1 MSHKIHQTLLF
12 PLTFSSVKK
21 GEIEDFQYSE
31 ECRNKTDYVPKL
43 WTLRIYMIALLIL
56 ATRIERANF
65 AGLEMKEGRTGKPYN
80 GTLPFSVSL

>member
-1 MSHKIHQTLLF
+1 MDT
-12 PLTFSSVKK
+12 
-21 GEIEDFQYSE
+21 EDLHDCPAY
-31 ECRNKTDYVPKL
+31 
-43 WTLRIYMIALLIL
+43 I